1 MAWKSSHED
10 APLMVHVMVGV
21 SVFLIAVLTAWA
33 AYKMYDVPA
42 RDWLKKKW
50 FRK

>member
-1 MAWKSSHED
+1 
-10 APLMVHVMVGV
+10 MVHVMVGV